1 MDETYCLELQKI
13 AGGALQELFANDLE
27 KVLSNIYD
35 KNTSFKKARK
45 LTMELKLIPA
55 DESREVVLVSI
66 NTKTLLAPVEGVTTK
81 IMLDKSEGKFVAAE
95 FGDKMKGQMSL
106 SDLKEDEDKEEG
118 EKNTVE
124 NNNVRP
130 LFKAK

>member
-13 AGGALQELFANDLE
+13 AVGALQELFSNDLE

-55 DESREVVLVSI
+55 DER
-66 NTKTLLAPVEGVTTK
+66 
-81 IMLDKSEGKFVAAE
+81 
-95 FGDKMKGQMSL
+95 
-106 SDLKEDEDKEEG
+106 
-118 EKNTVE
+118 
-124 NNNVRP
+124 RP
-130 LFKAK
+130 LKK